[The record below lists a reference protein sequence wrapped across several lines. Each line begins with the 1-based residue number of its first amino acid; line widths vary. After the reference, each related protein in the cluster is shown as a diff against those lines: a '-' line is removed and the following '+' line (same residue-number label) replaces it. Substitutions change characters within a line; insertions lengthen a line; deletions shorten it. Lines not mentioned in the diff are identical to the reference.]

1 MSNHLCSLLRYAIYT
16 GLLAVGLTLYGCQNP
31 NTRQEEEVPVP
42 VPESKPVPLPEPDY
56 PKAPESDSPWSHPVT
71 GNSSNRPAAAAAH
84 QYALVVGINEYQHA
98 DGRNLRNLAGAVNDA
113 EVLRDALREAQVQLP
128 DERVLLDGKA
138 TRAAFINAW
147 QNMLNQAQP
156 GDTLILTFAGHGG
169 QQTDTEPLDE
179 KDGFDETLMFHDFK
193 SPNQGLIKDEELYAL
208 FKKASDYRVVF
219 VVDSCHSSGMVR
231 SMARRVGLSRAG
243 GQWGISTDSPPPP
256 PFPTLPAESEDG
268 KTLEHVTLITAVHS
282 DSLVV
287 NETTFKGQS
296 HGALSWYFAKALDG
310 QADGNQNGR
319 LERGELDSFLQEKI
333 GDQMNN
339 SQQPKMR
346 PRADNQAVIVLPSGA
361 TLEPPPVR
369 PNLSPIRIVVEN
381 NISVPSG
388 LKHVSLSRSDQAF
401 DLRFEGTYQGIKVF
415 NNTGDQTAR
424 LSNSTLDSWQRVIDK
439 ERLLKALETQ
449 FDMSLKP
456 IKISLKEGDNVHK
469 KGDKRTFSVAS
480 GDSSEGLNALTL
492 FNLAGDG
499 EMQFL
504 YPLVNYQDSLLI
516 QQFPYRLP
524 PMKVV
529 PPYGEDNL
537 VAILC
542 AKPVTG
548 LHTLLTQTQP
558 MIPEPEQIIGYL
570 RSNRCQV
577 GQYAFFSQE

>member
-1 MSNHLCSLLRYAIYT
+1 MSTHFRSLLRYAIYT
-16 GLLAVGLTLYGCQNP
+16 LGLLAFGLTLYGCQNP
-31 NTRQEEEVPVP
+31 QPKQVPAP
-42 VPESKPVPLPEPDY
+42 VPESESVPPPQPDHSEELEAVD
-56 PKAPESDSPWSHPVT
+56 PPPWSPPVT
-71 GNSSNRPAAAAAH
+71 GNNSDRPAD

-98 DGRNLRNLAGAVNDA
+98 DGRYLRNLAGAVNDA
-113 EVLRDALREAQVQLP
+113 EVLRDALRKAEVQLP
-128 DERVLLDGKA
+128 DERVLLDAGA

-147 QNMLNQAQP
+147 QNMIDQAQP

-179 KDGFDETLMFHDFK
+179 KDNYDETFMFHDFK

-208 FKKASDYRVVF
+208 LKKASDYRIVVIA
-219 VVDSCHSSGMVR
+219 DSCHSSGMVR
-231 SMARRVGLSRAG
+231 SVARRAGLSRAG
-243 GQWGISTDSPPPP
+243 GQWDIPTDSPPPP
-256 PFPTLPAESEDG
+256 PFPTLPAESEEGD
-268 KTLEHVTLITAVHS
+268 TLEHVTLITAVHS

-287 NETTFKGQS
+287 NETTFEGQS

-319 LERGELDSFLQEKI
+319 LERGELDRFLLEKI

-346 PRADNQAVIVLPSGA
+346 PRADNQAVITLPSGT
-361 TLEPPPVR
+361 TLEPPPAR
-369 PNLSPIRIVVEN
+369 PNLPPIRIVVEN
-381 NISVPSG
+381 TRAPSG
-388 LKHVSLSRSDQAF
+388 LKHIISLGNSEPAF
-401 DLRFEGTYQGIKVF
+401 DLRFDGNDQDTKVF
-415 NNTGDQTAR
+415 NNTGDQTTL
-424 LSNSTLDSWQRVIDK
+424 LSNNTLNTWQRVINK

-456 IKISLKEGDNVHK
+456 IKISLKEGDDVHK
-469 KGDKRTFSVAS
+469 KGDKRTFSIAA
-480 GDSSEGLNALTL
+480 GDTAEGLNALTL
-492 FNLAGDG
+492 FNLAGNG
-499 EMQFL
+499 EQQFL
-504 YPLVNYQDSLLI
+504 YPLPKYKDSLII
-516 QQFPYRLP
+516 QKFPYRLP

-548 LHTLLTQTQP
+548 LHTLLMETQP
-558 MIPEPEQIIGYL
+558 EIPKPEQIIAYL
-570 RSNRCQV
+570 HSNRCQV